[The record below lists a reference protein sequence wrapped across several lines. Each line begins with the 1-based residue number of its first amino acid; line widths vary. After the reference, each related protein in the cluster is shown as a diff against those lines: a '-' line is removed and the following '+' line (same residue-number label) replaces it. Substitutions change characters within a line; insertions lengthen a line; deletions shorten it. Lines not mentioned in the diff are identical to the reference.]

1 LPDVWRMADRRAHLR
16 DAARM
21 HQPDLV
27 RAVLDGVAH
36 HVAADARFH
45 AAPVFTIGEQTTRD
59 ALRNASNA
67 PKLAI
72 FAHITWELCLDGA
85 LVRRVGLEAL
95 LDAVRSSIRAVRPDA
110 HHRAALASAP
120 SLGARSVEERD
131 RFEARVDQI
140 LDAIALGPWV
150 AGYATGAGIVE
161 RLEGVRG
168 RLRLAPLP
176 AVDRDSVGRALGGL
190 AGRADEALDEIASW
204 DSSVSSSNLT

>member
-1 LPDVWRMADRRAHLR
+1 MHL
-16 DAARM
+16 AG
-21 HQPDLV
+21 PV

-36 HVAADARFH
+36 HVAVDALFH
-45 AAPVFTIGEQTTRD
+45 AASVFTIGEQTTRD
-59 ALRNASNA
+59 ALRNASSA

-72 FAHITWELCLDGA
+72 FAHVTWELCLDGA
-85 LVRRVGLEAL
+85 LVRRVGLAAL

-161 RLEGVRG
+161 RLEGVRA